1 MNSILRKTIMWLS
14 VSSAVLFNYSCIED
28 VEPTDYASGEQ
39 IKQSSNAQE
48 ALVNGLVS
56 FMVAYDTYGTSGGA
70 NDWGYPCQM
79 VMRDCMTE
87 DFPVVFT
94 KGNYDYF
101 TSYEE
106 GTYLTYN
113 NEGYFYY
120 AQIAHNASNIIKACD
135 TFDDATGTDEDA
147 TDSTKVYAG
156 IAYTFRALAY
166 FDMARL
172 YEFKRTGFAELDDK
186 ASQVWG
192 LTVPIVTEK
201 TGLEESKNNPRA
213 PFYTMY
219 RFILSDLNKAEVY
232 LRKYVRSGKERPD
245 VSVVKAL
252 KARFWLEL
260 ATRFDKSPDDL
271 TVQLAHENDQDGY
284 TALGISSAEDC
295 YEKALDY
302 ATEVMAS
309 GYSPMTKEQWYDK
322 TTGFNTAN
330 QSWIWMAKIGTKE
343 QLSGYYYYSWMGT
356 LNNEGEYT
364 LGKYGTY
371 RCISKALFDKI
382 PDCDWRKASWVDPD
396 DTGKTEVPDKYST
409 LITGTKWKDL
419 PAYVGLKFHTGGG
432 SVDDYYTSHIC
443 DIPLIRVEEMYFIA
457 AEAKAHTLGIE
468 VGIDALESFV
478 NAYRY
483 TEDEY
488 GDFTPYICD
497 ATDISS
503 FTDSLM
509 VQKRIELWGEGLV
522 YFDYKRLGLA
532 ITRDYK
538 GTNFYKNTRLNSKPG
553 YVAPWLNYYLSEYEN
568 AYNPSA
574 ILNPD
579 PSGVVVDTSDY

>member
-1 MNSILRKTIMWLS
+1 MNSIFRKAMIWLS
-14 VSSAVLFNYSCIED
+14 VSSAALFNYSCIEE
-28 VEPTDYASGEQ
+28 VQPTDYASGDQ

-48 ALVNGLVS
+48 ALLNGLVS
-56 FMVAYDTYGTSGGA
+56 FMVAYDTYGSSGGA

-79 VMRDCMTE
+79 VMRDVMIE
-87 DFPVVFT
+87 DFPVTFT

-101 TSYEE
+101 TVYEE
-106 GTYLTYN
+106 GIDLRYN

-120 AQIAHNASNIIKACD
+120 AQIVHNANNIIKACD
-135 TFDDATGTDEDA
+135 TFDGA
-147 TDSTKVYAG
+147 TDTDGNAADSSMVYAG
-156 IAYTFRALAY
+156 IGYAFRALAY

-172 YEFKRTGFAELDDK
+172 YEFKRTGFDDLDAK
-186 ASQVWG
+186 ASKVWG
-192 LTVPIVTEK
+192 LTVPIVTET
-201 TGLEESKNNPRA
+201 TGLEESKHNPRA

-219 RFILSDLNKAEVY
+219 RFILSDLNKAEDY
-232 LRKYVRSGKERPD
+232 LKNYARPGKERPD
-245 VSVVKAL
+245 ASVAKAL

-271 TVQLAHENDQDGY
+271 TAQLAHENDEDGY
-284 TALGISSAEDC
+284 AALGVSSAAEC
-295 YEKALDY
+295 YEKALNY
-302 ATEVMAS
+302 AQEVIAS
-309 GYSPMTKEQWYDK
+309 GYSPVTKEQWYDK

-330 QSWIWMAKIGTKE
+330 QAWIWMAKIGTKE

-364 LGKYGTY
+364 LGNYGTY
-371 RCISKALFDKI
+371 RCIGKALFDKI
-382 PDCDWRKASWVDPD
+382 PDCDWRKTSWVAPA
-396 DTGKTEVPDKYST
+396 DTNKTEVPAKYST
-409 LITGTKWKDL
+409 LITGDKWKEL
-419 PAYVGLKFHTGGG
+419 PPYVGLKFHTGGG
-432 SVDDYYTSHIC
+432 STDDYYTGHIC

-457 AEAKAHTLGIE
+457 AEAKAHIQGLASGIAE
-468 VGIDALESFV
+468 LESFV
-478 NAYRY
+478 NTYRY
-483 TEDEY
+483 TADES
-488 GDFTPYICD
+488 GALTPYTCQAAD
-497 ATDISS
+497 MDS

-532 ITRDYK
+532 ITRDYA
-538 GTNFYKNTRLNSKPG
+538 GTNFYKNTRLNSLPG

-579 PSGVVVDTSDY
+579 PSGVVEDTSDY